1 MRITMRHLALFLFLW
16 SPSVWAVSEDVLLET
31 DLGPLYGTLE
41 IPESPAPKAVA
52 LIISGSGPT
61 DRDGN
66 SAMLPG
72 KNNSLKYLAE
82 GLLEQ
87 GIASLRFDKRLIGES
102 ASDQLTEE
110 DLRFD
115 LYISD
120 AEFLAG
126 YLKKRFDLPVFL
138 VGHSEG
144 SLIAL
149 VAAKSDQVSGVVSLA
164 GVGQNASQVIL
175 DQLKK
180 QLPEPMMQQSETVV
194 DSLVAGELVTE
205 YPPELFALFRPS
217 VQPYLISWFRY
228 DPAVELAALDCPV
241 LLIYGT
247 TDLQVPPSEADFL
260 MRADDTARLVVI
272 EGMNHVLKSVSG
284 TMVEQIGSY
293 SDPQLPVVPELIDD
307 VSTFILEESGAGK

>member
-1 MRITMRHLALFLFLW
+1 MRYLALLLLIW
-16 SPSVWAVSEDVLLET
+16 SPAVWAVSEDVSLDT
-31 DLGPLYGTLE
+31 DLGPLHGTLE
-41 IPESPAPKAVA
+41 FSESPASKAVA

-87 GIASLRFDKRLIGES
+87 GIASLRYDKRLIGES

-110 DLRFD
+110 DLRFEH
-115 LYISD
+115 YITD
-120 AEFLAG
+120 AEFLAA

-149 VAAKSDQVSGVVSLA
+149 VAAKSNDVRGVVSLA

-175 DQLKK
+175 DQLRK

-194 DSLVAGELVTE
+194 DSLVAGERVTE
-205 YPPELFALFRPS
+205 YPPALFSLFRPS

-228 DPAVELAALDCPV
+228 DPEVELAALDCPV

-260 MRADDTARLVVI
+260 LGADDTARLVVI

-284 TMVEQIGSY
+284 TMVEQMGSY
-293 SDPQLPVVPELIDD
+293 SDPELPVVPELVDE
-307 VSTFILEESGAGK
+307 VSAFILEESRAGK

>member
-1 MRITMRHLALFLFLW
+1 MRYLALLLLIW
-16 SPSVWAVSEDVLLET
+16 SPAVWAESEDVRLET

-41 IPESPAPKAVA
+41 FTETPAPTAVA

-87 GIASLRFDKRLIGES
+87 GVASLRFDKRLIGES

-110 DLRFD
+110 DLRFEH
-115 LYISD
+115 YITD
-120 AEFLAG
+120 TEFLAA

-149 VAAKSDQVSGVVSLA
+149 IAAKSDDVSGVVSLA

-175 DQLKK
+175 DQLRK

-205 YPPELFALFRPS
+205 YPPELFSLFRPS

-228 DPAVELAALDCPV
+228 DPAVELAALDCPA

-284 TMVEQIGSY
+284 TMVEQMGSY
-293 SDPQLPVVPELIDD
+293 SDPELPVVPELVDE
-307 VSTFILEESGAGK
+307 VSTFILEESRAGK